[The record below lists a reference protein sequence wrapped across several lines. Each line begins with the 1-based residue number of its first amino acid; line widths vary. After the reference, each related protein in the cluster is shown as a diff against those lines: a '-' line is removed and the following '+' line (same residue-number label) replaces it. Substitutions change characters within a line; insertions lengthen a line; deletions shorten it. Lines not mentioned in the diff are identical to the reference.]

1 MELRPLEWPRD
12 LTSLGEMI
20 CDTFQYPENPEWS
33 VQTDEKE
40 EISQRAQ
47 LVSRAMVLTTRGKTG
62 CLTACF
68 PVANALLLD
77 SSTSWYYYTCSIRIC
92 SRGGAKCRRN

>member
-12 LTSLGEMI
+12 LTSLEEMI

-40 EISQRAQ
+40 QISHMLETFRDGGIR
-47 LVSRAMVLTTRGKTG
+47 SPWTR
-62 CLTACF
+62 
-68 PVANALLLD
+68 
-77 SSTSWYYYTCSIRIC
+77 
-92 SRGGAKCRRN
+92 